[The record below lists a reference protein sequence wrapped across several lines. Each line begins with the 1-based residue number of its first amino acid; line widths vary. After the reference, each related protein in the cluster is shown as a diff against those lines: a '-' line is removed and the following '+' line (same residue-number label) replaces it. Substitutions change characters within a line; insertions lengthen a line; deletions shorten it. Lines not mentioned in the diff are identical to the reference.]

1 MAKIGSQGRGQAFL
15 VHLLSLSAVPM
26 AGKLWSLQAW
36 ARDSASPSSLTV
48 RRVRRAARSLRG
60 NVGGLSGSVVGAIPP
75 GQLELG
81 SE

>member
-1 MAKIGSQGRGQAFL
+1 MAKIGSQGRASPGIPGTSAQ
-15 VHLLSLSAVPM
+15 SLSRPHGREALEFTGLGQRQRLPF
-26 AGKLWSLQAW
+26 
-36 ARDSASPSSLTV
+36 PTHHEP
-48 RRVRRAARSLRG
+48 AARSLRG

>member
-1 MAKIGSQGRGQAFL
+1 MAKIGSQGRASPGIPGTSAQ
-15 VHLLSLSAVPM
+15 SLSRPH
-26 AGKLWSLQAW
+26 GRELSSLQAW
-36 ARDSASPSSLTV
+36 ARDSTSPSPLTMS
-48 RRVRRAARSLRG
+48 RAARSLRG